1 MTKNAPK
8 VAPRI
13 RQGRKFAQVLEGAR
27 EVFLASGFEGA
38 SVDEIA
44 RVAGVSKATLYSY
57 FPDKRL
63 LFLEVIR
70 MECARQTDEAVTLI
84 DLTAPV
90 QDVLWAGG
98 RHIIGFLTS
107 EFGRGVHRMC
117 VAEAERFP
125 DLGRQFYE
133 SGPQTGRARIVDY
146 LRDACARG
154 ELRIDDHELAAD
166 QFMQLCRAHIFDR
179 VIGGVQT
186 EFSQAEV
193 NRVIGGAV
201 EMFLARY
208 GVPDSPPPQAT
219 SQH

>member
-1 MTKNAPK
+1 MTKNATK
-8 VAPRI
+8 GAARV

-84 DLTAPV
+84 DLSAPV
-90 QDVLWAGG
+90 RVVLRAGA
-98 RHIIGFLTS
+98 RHIIGFVTS
-107 EFGRGVHRMC
+107 DFGRGVHRMC
-117 VAEAERFP
+117 VAEADRFP

-133 SGPQTGRARIVDY
+133 SGPEMGRARIVDF

-154 ELRIDDHELAAD
+154 TLRIDDHALAAD
-166 QFMQLCRAHIFDR
+166 QFMQLCQAHIFDR
-179 VIGGVQT
+179 VACGVQT
-186 EFSQAEV
+186 AFSEAEV
-193 NRVIGGAV
+193 NRVIDGAV
-201 EMFLARY
+201 EMFMARY
-208 GVPDSPPPQAT
+208 GVAESSAPAGG
-219 SQH
+219 

>member
-1 MTKNAPK
+1 MTKYATP
-8 VAPRI
+8 VATKI
-13 RQGRKFAQVLEGAR
+13 RQGRKFSQVIDGAR

-90 QDVLWAGG
+90 RVVLRAGAQ
-98 RHIIGFLTS
+98 HIISFVTS
-107 EFGRGVHRMC
+107 DFGRGVHRMC

-125 DLGRQFYE
+125 ELGRQFYQ
-133 SGPQTGRARIVDY
+133 SGPEMGRARIVDF

-154 ELRIDDHELAAD
+154 ELQIDDQELAAD
-166 QFMQLCRAHIFDR
+166 QFMQLCQAYIFDR
-179 VIGGVQT
+179 AICGVQV
-186 EFSQAEV
+186 EFSQTEI
-193 NRVIGGAV
+193 NRVIDGAID
-201 EMFLARY
+201 MFMARY
-208 GVPDSPPPQAT
+208 GT
-219 SQH
+219 